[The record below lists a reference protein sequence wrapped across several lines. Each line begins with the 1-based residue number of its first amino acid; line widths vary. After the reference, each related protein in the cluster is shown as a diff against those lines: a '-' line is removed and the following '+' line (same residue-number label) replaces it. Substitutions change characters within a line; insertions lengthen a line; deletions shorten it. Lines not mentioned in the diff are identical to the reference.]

1 VENEGKSR
9 QNSPD
14 ANRVF
19 IVYGRNEKAYNAMQ
33 LFIRSL
39 GLSPLG
45 FDEVKNELGGSP
57 FVGDIVESGMR
68 KAKAVVV
75 LFTPDEY
82 AALRPSLEGMSD
94 TPEESARWQ
103 SRPNVLFEAG
113 MALMNGPERTVLVTL
128 GDVPLASDMKGR
140 YFFRIGNDIN
150 LRAKLRD
157 ALLAI
162 ECNVNEKVTSW
173 HNVGLAGD
181 FDASISPSFLLE
193 EAVTSPFRASF
204 LALRAW
210 WLDKRI
216 TTPISETPVYKA
228 KLSLIFR
235 NESLATIYVQ
245 APIWSG
251 GVGVQSPFGYGY
263 ALEIT
268 KGEANWDENA
278 KYNLPK
284 NIDPG
289 WSFKLWIGLD
299 PAIPDSDLRKRF
311 DRAQLGSLTVPIKV
325 ADKDFR
331 KEFKI

>member
-1 VENEGKSR
+1 MENEGKSR

-82 AALRPSLEGMSD
+82 AALRPSLKGMSD
-94 TPEESARWQ
+94 TPEELARWQ

-140 YFFRIGNDIN
+140 YFFRIGNDSRSTPASSKRRRIISRRSAN
-150 LRAKLRD
+150 LAKLHGSRGRFRATCPRRTSQTMPD
-157 ALLAI
+157 NFAI
-162 ECNVNEKVTSW
+162 
-173 HNVGLAGD
+173 
-181 FDASISPSFLLE
+181 
-193 EAVTSPFRASF
+193 AVTSREFGRCCTTKARRPATVWTSGSSPAFSRSAS
-204 LALRAW
+204 W
-210 WLDKRI
+210 
-216 TTPISETPVYKA
+216 
-228 KLSLIFR
+228 
-235 NESLATIYVQ
+235 
-245 APIWSG
+245 G
-251 GVGVQSPFGYGY
+251 
-263 ALEIT
+263 
-268 KGEANWDENA
+268 
-278 KYNLPK
+278 
-284 NIDPG
+284 
-289 WSFKLWIGLD
+289 
-299 PAIPDSDLRKRF
+299 
-311 DRAQLGSLTVPIKV
+311 
-325 ADKDFR
+325 
-331 KEFKI
+331 